1 MLFDNDAAA
10 IDVCHAIGSRYLK
23 EDVLSPDL
31 ATIKDFLRFHVI
43 ISRERIDDEQ
53 IIVNSVNTFIE

>member
-1 MLFDNDAAA
+1 MLFDNDAAT
-10 IDVCHAIGSRYLK
+10 IDVYHAIGSRYLE

-43 ISRERIDDEQ
+43 ISRGRIDDE
-53 IIVNSVNTFIE
+53 

>member
-10 IDVCHAIGSRYLK
+10 IDVYHAIGSRYLE

-43 ISRERIDDEQ
+43 ISRGRIDDE
-53 IIVNSVNTFIE
+53 